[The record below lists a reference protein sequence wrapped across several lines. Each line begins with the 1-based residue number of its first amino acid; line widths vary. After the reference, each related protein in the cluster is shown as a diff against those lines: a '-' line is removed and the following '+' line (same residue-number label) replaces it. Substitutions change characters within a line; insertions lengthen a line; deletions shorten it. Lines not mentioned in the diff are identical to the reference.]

1 MDSRSVR
8 FTRTALPLALALACG
23 AVPASAQLARPR
35 VAAPDAP
42 KLLVVP
48 FYRDNEDSTLSLL
61 IADGTRDRLRAI
73 HLDKFNTI
81 PRNIMNENLAQ
92 SGFAVD
98 VPLEP
103 AVVRQLARFLN
114 VRFTIEASILRRN
127 GDSLFI
133 IGRLVEAQSSQ
144 PQSATAEVVVAR
156 ARANSSTGAELA
168 NRLVQGYRVFGD
180 VQQCRQALDE
190 RNYARALQR
199 ASEAI
204 RRYPDAS
211 GAYGCWASV
220 LEAENAP
227 VDSVI
232 AVLRRGLEA
241 DSLNTIIMRR
251 LAAKHEARGD
261 TTNLVVMLRR
271 VLRIDFRD
279 NDLRINTAR
288 LLVQIGQTDQA
299 VEVIEEG
306 LRQNPASVE
315 LLGVKAIALGAAQR
329 WDSAASTMAQVASID
344 STKIDSLFAFRI
356 TNYYRQVP
364 DTAGWLTWTRVAV
377 ERFPTQRA
385 YVYTLGELLY
395 ARGDTAG
402 AVTAAQQYLTATT
415 ADTVFR
421 SVDAASWQRQVNTGH
436 LALGRYQLSAGLV
449 DSALAHA
456 EAVVG
461 DTSLQAFTAPIFLQA
476 GLRAY
481 RDSLWTTAIE
491 RLQRAKDFAQG
502 RAVVPAAF
510 FLGLS
515 QVQYGVRVDAQ
526 AQAER
531 NCDLARQ
538 SGELWNAAEANI
550 IAGAAQNRDAANQLL
565 SQVIPAYKQRA
576 DGLTRNF
583 CR

>member
-8 FTRTALPLALALACG
+8 FSRTVLPLALALACG
-23 AVPASAQLARPR
+23 AVPASAQLVRQR

-61 IADGTRDRLRAI
+61 IADGARDRLRTI

-81 PRNIMNENLAQ
+81 PRNIMNENLSQ
-92 SGFAVD
+92 SGFLVD
-98 VPLEP
+98 IPLEP

-114 VRFTIEASILRRN
+114 VRYTIEASLLRRA
-127 GDSLFI
+127 GDTLFI
-133 IGRLVEAQSSQ
+133 VGRLVEAQSNQ
-144 PQSATAEVVVAR
+144 PQSATATVTVAR
-156 ARANSSTGAELA
+156 TRANSSTGAELA
-168 NRLVQGYRVFGD
+168 NRLVEGFRVFD
-180 VQQCRQALDE
+180 EVTQCRTALE
-190 RNYARALQR
+190 QQNYPRAMDR
-199 ASEAI
+199 ANAAI
-204 RRYPDAS
+204 RQFPNAS
-211 GAYGCWASV
+211 SAYGCIASV
-220 LEAENAP
+220 LEAQNAP
-227 VDSVI
+227 ADSVI
-232 AVLRRGLEA
+232 AVLRRGLDA
-241 DSLNTIIMRR
+241 DSLSTIIMRR
-251 LAAKHEARGD
+251 LAAKYESRGD
-261 TTNLVVMLRR
+261 TANLVVMLRR
-271 VLRIDFRD
+271 VLSIDFRD
-279 NDLRINTAR
+279 NDLRIRTAR
-288 LLVQIGQTDQA
+288 LLVGMGQTDQA
-299 VEVIEEG
+299 VEVVEEG

-344 STKIDSLFAFRI
+344 SSKVDSLFVFRI

-364 DTAGWLTWTRVAV
+364 DTSGWLTWTRTAA
-377 ERFPTQRA
+377 EKFPTQRG

-395 ARGDTAG
+395 ARSDTAG
-402 AVTAAQQYLTATT
+402 AVGAGQRYLTTT
-415 ADTVFR
+415 LADTAFR
-421 SVDAASWQRQVNTGH
+421 AVDAATWQRQVNTGH
-436 LALGRYQLSAGLV
+436 LALGRYQLSAGMV
-449 DSALAHA
+449 DSALGHA

-461 DTSLQAFTAPIFLQA
+461 DTTLQAFTAPIFLQA

-481 RDSLWTTAIE
+481 RDSLWAVAIE

-515 QVQYGVRVDAQ
+515 QVQFGVRLDAE

-531 NCDLARQ
+531 SCDKSRQ
-538 SGELWNAAEANI
+538 LVDLWNAAEQNI

-565 SQVIPAYKQRA
+565 SQVFPAYKQRA
-576 DGLTRNF
+576 DGFTRNF